1 MKIWFNPRQPLLP
14 AWAPVGRSLRG
25 MARTKAEARRLLE
38 SSAQRGT
45 KRKKGKRAPPE
56 EAALSSG
63 NAVKDERSS
72 EEEAKAL
79 KLEAST
85 KAWCFVGESAGPVL
99 RYRPGFR
106 ALREIQYYQ
115 RSTELLIAK
124 TCFQK
129 LVRDMVSRISDP
141 ERGGVRFE
149 SQALLAL
156 QEAGEQYPFVLANPP
171 LSSLMP

>member
-1 MKIWFNPRQPLLP
+1 M
-14 AWAPVGRSLRG
+14 
-25 MARTKAEARRLLE
+25 
-38 SSAQRGT
+38 
-45 KRKKGKRAPPE
+45 
-56 EAALSSG
+56 
-63 NAVKDERSS
+63 KDERSS

-156 QEAGEQYPFVLANPP
+156 QEAGEQYLVGLFEDASFCAVHGRRVTLQPRDLH
-171 LSSLMP
+171 LSNRMRGVQPVMRGGGRGTA

>member
-1 MKIWFNPRQPLLP
+1 M
-14 AWAPVGRSLRG
+14 
-25 MARTKAEARRLLE
+25 
-38 SSAQRGT
+38 
-45 KRKKGKRAPPE
+45 
-56 EAALSSG
+56 
-63 NAVKDERSS
+63 KDERSS
-72 EEEAKAL
+72 DEEAKAL

-85 KAWCFVGESAGPVL
+85 NARCFVGESAGPDY

-156 QEAGEQYPFVLANPP
+156 QEAAE
-171 LSSLMP
+171 